1 MDSDSVYI
9 LTVGRRGFPDKLD
22 VGMKVAENN
31 LKVFAMSSRED
42 GAAVRG
48 PQVGERLRSLL
59 TIQAKILSLQ
69 LIQKP
74 GLWEI

>member
-1 MDSDSVYI
+1 MDSDSAYI
-9 LTVGRRGFPDKLD
+9 LTVGLRGFPDKVD

-48 PQVGERLRSLL
+48 RQVVERLRSLL
-59 TIQAKILSLQ
+59 TIQ
-69 LIQKP
+69 
-74 GLWEI
+74 ERF